1 MSLGNAR
8 LTETGVNQAQS
19 AMRTYRPLS
28 RRPIADMFRRTA
40 RLAVQ
45 LCVRRGIHPDAISLG
60 SMFAAAVAAACFWQA
75 GRWPILF
82 IPAAMFM
89 YLRLWLNMLD
99 GMVAIASHQASSRG
113 EILNDLPD
121 RVSDVII
128 FAGVAHS
135 GYCHPLGAYW
145 AAIFALLTAYVG
157 TFGQALG
164 VGRQFGGIMSKPW
177 RMVALH
183 VGSWLALGLI
193 WLGKSDFRL
202 GGASVLDWTNAI
214 IIAGCVQTIYVRLSR
229 IVHALDAKQRLRAKT
244 ENPET

>member
-1 MSLGNAR
+1 MS
-8 LTETGVNQAQS
+8 
-19 AMRTYRPLS
+19 TYQPVS
-28 RRPIADMFRRTA
+28 RRPIADILRRSA
-40 RLAVQ
+40 HLAVQ
-45 LCVRRGIHPDAISLG
+45 VCVRWGFHPDAISYS
-60 SMFAAAVAAACFWQA
+60 SMIAAAAAAACFWQA
-75 GRWPILF
+75 GRWPILL

-99 GMVAIASHQASSRG
+99 GMVALASHQASPRG
-113 EILNDLPD
+113 ELLNDLPD

-128 FAGVAHS
+128 FAGIGHS

-164 VGRQFGGIMSKPW
+164 VGRQFSGIMSKPW

-183 VGSWLALGLI
+183 IGSWLTLGLT
-193 WLGKSDFRL
+193 WLGKSDFTL

-214 IIAGCVQTIYVRLSR
+214 IIAGCIQTIYVRLLR
-229 IVHALDAKQRLRAKT
+229 IVHALGAKQRVPT
-244 ENPET
+244 TQEHPET